1 MAEVVIQAHE
11 EALLQG
17 AGTYSLLFPLF
28 FWYSLCLAM
37 TLSTFADI
45 DIGTKESELAIAE
58 KAKRL
63 IPSVQTIGAQLVI
76 PQTTHRPE
84 GLQLPEGGDTT
95 IGEAS

>member
-45 DIGTKESELAIAE
+45 DIGTKESELAIAK
-58 KAKRL
+58 KAK
-63 IPSVQTIGAQLVI
+63 
-76 PQTTHRPE
+76 
-84 GLQLPEGGDTT
+84 
-95 IGEAS
+95 

>member
-1 MAEVVIQAHE
+1 MVEVVIQAHK

-17 AGTYSLLFPLF
+17 ADTYSLLFPLF

-84 GLQLPEGGDTT
+84 GLQLPERGDTA
-95 IGEAS
+95 IREAS